1 MTGIRTATSTSTAP
15 EVAPAAADRQAG
27 PAALTWPLAQLRR
40 VQKVQ
45 RARKVQR
52 VRSGRRVR
60 RLPVLRGYVSL
71 YLAWSL
77 LPVVLAIL
85 FSFNSGSSVTE
96 WQGFSLRWYVGD
108 PYYSV
113 LHDPALHEA
122 VVQTLRLAVL
132 TTVVA
137 IPIGV
142 LFAIGVHRWRSR
154 QASAWTFLMLL
165 AFVMP
170 ELIFGVGIFLLLT
183 NLLTFVR
190 LGTTAQFLALVAWN
204 LSWPAII
211 VRARLQSIGGDYEE
225 AAMDLGASSIGA
237 IRRVLLPMLFPA
249 IFASTVLV
257 FAGVIDDFVIVDL
270 LSSNA
275 QSQPMSVIIYT
286 LGAHGGSAAAPAL
299 NALATVM
306 FVMSIVTVA
315 VGWAIY
321 RRLTRG
327 EQRRAGGLPLG
338 PLTGA

>member
-1 MTGIRTATSTSTAP
+1 MTGGTLVTSAAP
-15 EVAPAAADRQAG
+15 DI
-27 PAALTWPLAQLRR
+27 
-40 VQKVQ
+40 
-45 RARKVQR
+45 ARPR
-52 VRSGRRVR
+52 VRSGRFGRIR
-60 RLPVLRGYVSL
+60 RPSMLRGFVWL
-71 YLAWSL
+71 YLLWSL
-77 LPVVLAIL
+77 VPVALAIL

-113 LHDPALHEA
+113 LHDPALHQA
-122 VVQTLRLAVL
+122 VIQTLRLAVL

-137 IPIGV
+137 VPIGV
-142 LFAIGVHRWRSR
+142 MFAIGVNRWRSR
-154 QASAWTFLMLL
+154 QAGAWTFLMLL

-204 LSWPAII
+204 ISWPAII
-211 VRARLQSIGGDYEE
+211 VRARLASIGDDYEE
-225 AAMDLGASSIGA
+225 AARDLGASSAGA

-249 IFASTVLV
+249 IFASVVLV
-257 FAGVIDDFVIVDL
+257 FAGVIDDFVLVDL

-321 RRLTRG
+321 RRLSRG
-327 EQRRAGGLPLG
+327 EKRGTESLSLG

>member
-1 MTGIRTATSTSTAP
+1 MTGTSLAPATAP
-15 EVAPAAADRQAG
+15 GIVPPPAR
-27 PAALTWPLAQLRR
+27 PARRIRWTWRPSA
-40 VQKVQ
+40 
-45 RARKVQR
+45 
-52 VRSGRRVR
+52 
-60 RLPVLRGYVSL
+60 LRGFVWL
-71 YLAWSL
+71 YLLWSL
-77 LPVVLAIL
+77 APVALAIL
-85 FSFNSGSSVTE
+85 FSFNNGSSVTE

-113 LHDPALHEA
+113 LHDPTLHAA
-122 VVQTLRLAVL
+122 VIQTVRLAVL
-132 TTVVA
+132 TTVIAV
-137 IPIGV
+137 PIGV

-190 LGTTAQFLALVAWN
+190 LGTTAQVLALVAWN
-204 LSWPAII
+204 ISWPAII
-211 VRARLQSIGGDYEE
+211 VRARLQSIGDDYEE
-225 AAMDLGASSIGA
+225 AAKDLGASSIGA
-237 IRRVLLPMLFPA
+237 VRRVLLPMLFPA
-249 IFASTVLV
+249 VFASVVLV

-275 QSQPMSVIIYT
+275 QTQPMSVIIYT

-315 VGWAIY
+315 AGWGIY
-321 RRLTRG
+321 RLLTRG
-327 EQRRAGGLPLG
+327 ERDRSEGISLG
-338 PLTGA
+338 PLTGS

>member
-1 MTGIRTATSTSTAP
+1 MTGGTLVTSAAPDIARPGVRAGRIR
-15 EVAPAAADRQAG
+15 RI
-27 PAALTWPLAQLRR
+27 RR
-40 VQKVQ
+40 I
-45 RARKVQR
+45 
-52 VRSGRRVR
+52 RR
-60 RLPVLRGYVSL
+60 PSVLRGFVWL
-71 YLAWSL
+71 YLLWSL
-77 LPVVLAIL
+77 APVALAIL
-85 FSFNSGSSVTE
+85 FSFNSGSSVSE

-122 VVQTLRLAVL
+122 VIQTLRLAVL

-137 IPIGV
+137 VPIGV
-142 LFAIGVHRWRSR
+142 LFAIGVNRWRSR

-204 LSWPAII
+204 ISWPAII
-211 VRARLQSIGGDYEE
+211 VRARLQSIGDDYEE
-225 AAMDLGASSIGA
+225 AARDLGASSIGA

-249 IFASTVLV
+249 VFASVVLV
-257 FAGVIDDFVIVDL
+257 FAGVIDDFVLVDL

-327 EQRRAGGLPLG
+327 EQRRSGGLSLG
-338 PLTGA
+338 PLTGP